1 MMIIVNWVILVIA
14 GKFMILVNLVNQMV
28 LVIIVILG
36 NLVVL
41 VNLVI
46 LLKLVIV
53 LVWCGDCVGDSE
65 IFW

>member
-1 MMIIVNWVILVIA
+1 M
-14 GKFMILVNLVNQMV
+14 
-28 LVIIVILG
+28 
-36 NLVVL
+36 NLVVLVNL

-65 IFW
+65 KSGNSGK

>member
-1 MMIIVNWVILVIA
+1 
-14 GKFMILVNLVNQMV
+14 MILVNLMNQMV

-53 LVWCGDCVGDSE
+53 LVWRGDCVGDSE

>member
-1 MMIIVNWVILVIA
+1 
-14 GKFMILVNLVNQMV
+14 MILVNLVNQMV